1 MSPRI
6 LIVDDEPAFAEV
18 LAELLVDEGYSVI
31 RAQDG
36 ITALSMLSTQRL
48 SPHLIVC
55 DVMLPGLKGD
65 RLAHEIR
72 RRFPRRRLPILLMS
86 ASRDP
91 QVSLRDV
98 CFLPKPVDL
107 RELLG
112 TVEHMVSLKD
122 EARSAPARVS
132 RGD

>member
-18 LAELLVDEGYSVI
+18 LAELLVDEGYSVM

-36 ITALSMLSTQRL
+36 ITALNMLSTQRL

-55 DVMLPGLKGD
+55 DVMLPGVKGD
-65 RLAHEIR
+65 RIAHEVR

-91 QVSLRDV
+91 QVTLRDV

-107 RELLG
+107 RELLA
-112 TVEHMVSLKD
+112 TVERLVSFTKESRRRS
-122 EARSAPARVS
+122 EAAFV
-132 RGD
+132 